1 MFKDIL
7 WEEMLQ
13 VTVPVYQKHFTK
25 GDIDYLIAF
34 YSSSTGQKM
43 LRELPAIMGE
53 SMEAMTPIIQRY
65 EETVQHRVDEEFAQA
80 MKDSETKET

>member
-1 MFKDIL
+1 
-7 WEEMLQ
+7 
-13 VTVPVYQKHFTK
+13 
-25 GDIDYLIAF
+25 
-34 YSSSTGQKM
+34 M

-80 MKDSETKET
+80 MKDSEKKEN